1 MIRLNHYSN
10 QILKWNIKNRLQSD
24 SNSISFHSGKY
35 SVVFFIFLQLPSLF
49 KDLIVIINHV
59 RILTFDN
66 MRKFNKFFFKMFAHL
81 NLITSLLKFF
91 NICLNNLKK
100 LMSIINIMLIVEMY
114 ALLRK
119 LYYFLNYEF
128 RFSIGNFSFDLK
140 ENAVDLFLL
149 IVLYVRIG
157 LMSSFFYFD

>member
-24 SNSISFHSGKY
+24 SNSISFNSGKY
-35 SVVFFIFLQLPSLF
+35 FEVFFIFLHLPSLF
-49 KDLIVIINHV
+49 EYLIVVINHV

-119 LYYFLNYEF
+119 LYYFLKYEF

-149 IVLYVRIG
+149 IILYVRIG